1 MAFPAPDPEFL
12 GLLPGRGASV
22 RPVGSRG
29 CRRASGESPLR
40 AQHRRPR
47 LLLPPRPQS
56 WVPATTSPRLG
67 QLHRDP
73 RSSWNP
79 GWLWGAPYWPW
90 PNPTPGTMRSQG
102 PRGTCPRLQGV
113 SRDPPQVRWPPA
125 PCCPEHPGPAP
136 PEARSVC
143 TAHPLPAPS
152 VARPSKQQGRAGG
165 TRGGGRHQSVGR
177 LRPPG
182 LPSPTLRAAPLPGLA
197 SSALGTSRHIAPV
210 VTLGDQ
216 EPGVGAPLIRT
227 CSTVGQRRL
236 PRGTQCTLSMTP
248 GEGRSAPQP
257 ILQMRTW
264 RLCGAEDLG
273 SRVWWSWG
281 QGAQCPPSA
290 RTLSGHRQ
298 LSPHCGHRRQ
308 KAQ

>member
-29 CRRASGESPLR
+29 CRRAFGESPLR

-90 PNPTPGTMRSQG
+90 PHPTPGTMRSQG

-113 SRDPPQVRWPPA
+113 SRDPPRSGGPLRSAVLSTRGQHPLRPGLCAPRTPSRPP
-125 PCCPEHPGPAP
+125 PLPGP
-136 PEARSVC
+136 RNS
-143 TAHPLPAPS
+143 
-152 VARPSKQQGRAGG
+152 RAGG

-197 SSALGTSRHIAPV
+197 GSALGTSRHIAPV

-216 EPGVGAPLIRT
+216 EPGVGALLIRT

-281 QGAQCPPSA
+281 LGARCPPSA

>member
-113 SRDPPQVRWPPA
+113 SRDPPRSGGPLRSAVLSTRGQHPLRPGLCAPRTPSRPP
-125 PCCPEHPGPAP
+125 PLPGPRNNRVVQAAREEEGDIRVSAAFGRQGSPAP
-136 PEARSVC
+136 PSEP
-143 TAHPLPAPS
+143 HP
-152 VARPSKQQGRAGG
+152 
-165 TRGGGRHQSVGR
+165 
-177 LRPPG
+177 
-182 LPSPTLRAAPLPGLA
+182 
-197 SSALGTSRHIAPV
+197 
-210 VTLGDQ
+210 
-216 EPGVGAPLIRT
+216 
-227 CSTVGQRRL
+227 C
-236 PRGTQCTLSMTP
+236 
-248 GEGRSAPQP
+248 
-257 ILQMRTW
+257 
-264 RLCGAEDLG
+264 
-273 SRVWWSWG
+273 RVWPAVPWG
-281 QGAQCPPSA
+281 PAVI
-290 RTLSGHRQ
+290 
-298 LSPHCGHRRQ
+298 
-308 KAQ
+308 